1 MAAPE
6 TKPNDNPMVST
17 PVAPATPAD
26 LTERPTSQARDE
38 RETDKP
44 KNERKKTKPAREKTT
59 DAATSEDDYTPI
71 EPDDD
76 DANPVLVRV
85 PKNDEEITAE
95 GNALAAAGSE
105 VAGGNLPNAFEPV
118 QFVNERVW
126 AMDADHNTNARQGRH
141 AWDTKPDYVET
152 NRA

>member
-1 MAAPE
+1 MEGQMAAPE
-6 TKPNDNPMVST
+6 TKPKEEAT
-17 PVAPATPAD
+17 TTTTTTAAPA
-26 LTERPTSQARDE
+26 ERPTSDPKDEPRDE
-38 RETDKP
+38 IV
-44 KNERKKTKPAREKTT
+44 
-59 DAATSEDDYTPI
+59 AATSEGDFEPI